1 MAESYIPTKEN
12 NAAVIASAAALGLD
26 TDQLQ
31 LMIGDEFDVWPESI
45 RPAVADTRNLS

>member
-1 MAESYIPTKEN
+1 MAESYIPTKEY

-26 TDQLQ
+26 TNQLQ

-45 RPAVADTRNLS
+45 RPAIADPRNPS